1 MYTDDEIRVKQ
12 LLARA
17 AGLSGAELLND
28 TEAVRRDCNG
38 IGAAWMPD
46 ATREWISTA
55 NPSLV
60 VVADIHDR
68 RYSEGGTEA
77 DRQAAD
83 AEFRANG
90 MKMAK
95 YVYRW
100 YDPRRYWVMWQ
111 VRKFSALLAGF
122 GVLAFNYYEECD
134 GNDT

>member
-1 MYTDDEIRVKQ
+1 MYTDEEIREKQ

-17 AGLSGAELLND
+17 VGLGGAELLND
-28 TEAVRRDCNG
+28 AAVVKRDCNG

-46 ATREWISTA
+46 RLRDLLGERY
-55 NPSLV
+55 PELV

-90 MKMAK
+90 LKMAK
-95 YVYRW
+95 YVYRF

-111 VRKFSALLAGF
+111 VKKFSALLASF
-122 GVLAFNYYEECD
+122 GTLAFNYREE
-134 GNDT
+134 

>member
-1 MYTDDEIRVKQ
+1 MYTIHEIMQKQ
-12 LLARA
+12 QLARA
-17 AGLSGAELLND
+17 ANLSGAELLENVA
-28 TEAVRRDCNG
+28 AVQRDCNG
-38 IGAAWMPD
+38 IGAAWMPG

-95 YVYRW
+95 HVYSW
-100 YDPRRYWVMWQ
+100 CDPRRYWVMWQ
-111 VRKFSALLAGF
+111 VRKFAALLASF
-122 GVLAFNYYEECD
+122 GALAFNYKEEEEAK
-134 GNDT
+134 

>member
-1 MYTDDEIRVKQ
+1 MYSDAEIREKQ
-12 LLARA
+12 QLARA

-28 TEAVRRDCNG
+28 AAAVKRDCNG

-46 ATREWISTA
+46 ATREWISSA

-90 MKMAK
+90 LKMAK
-95 YVYRW
+95 YVYRF
-100 YDPRRYWVMWQ
+100 YNPRRYWVMWQ
-111 VRKFSALLAGF
+111 VRKFAALLASF
-122 GVLAFNYYEECD
+122 GALAFNYREEE
-134 GNDT
+134 N

>member
-1 MYTDDEIRVKQ
+1 MYTDDEIRQKQ
-12 LLARA
+12 QLARA
-17 AGLSGAELLND
+17 AGLGGAELLND
-28 TEAVRRDCNG
+28 AEAVRRDCNG

-68 RYSEGGTEA
+68 RYSEGGTEK

-90 MKMAK
+90 LKMAK
-95 YVYRW
+95 YVYSW

-122 GVLAFNYYEECD
+122 GALAFNYHEVE
-134 GNDT
+134 

>member
-1 MYTDDEIRVKQ
+1 MYSDAEIRQKQ
-12 LLARA
+12 QLSRA
-17 AGLSGAELLND
+17 AGLSGAELLD
-28 TEAVRRDCNG
+28 DAAAIKRDCNG

-95 YVYRW
+95 HVYRW
-100 YDPRRYWVMWQ
+100 CDPRRYWVMWQ
-111 VRKFSALLAGF
+111 VWKFSALLAG
-122 GVLAFNYYEECD
+122 GGALAFNYREEES
-134 GNDT
+134 GNNG

>member
-1 MYTDDEIRVKQ
+1 MYTIHEIMQKQ
-12 LLARA
+12 QLARA
-17 AGLSGAELLND
+17 AGLSGAELLENVA
-28 TEAVRRDCNG
+28 AVQRDCNG
-38 IGAAWMPD
+38 IGAAWMPN

-68 RYSEGGTEA
+68 RYSIGGTEA

-95 YVYRW
+95 YVYSW
-100 YDPRRYWVMWQ
+100 YDPRRYWVMWH
-111 VRKFSALLAGF
+111 VRKFATLLAGF
-122 GVLAFNYYEECD
+122 GALAFNYKEEE
-134 GNDT
+134 N

>member
-1 MYTDDEIRVKQ
+1 MYTDDEIFQKR
-12 LLARA
+12 LDARA
-17 AGLSGAELLND
+17 AGLSGAELLDD

-95 YVYRW
+95 YVYSW
-100 YDPRRYWVMWQ
+100 YDPRRVWVMWQ
-111 VRKFSALLAGF
+111 VKKFSALLASF
-122 GVLAFNYYEECD
+122 GALAFNYYEECD

>member
-1 MYTDDEIRVKQ
+1 MYSDAEIREKQ
-12 LLARA
+12 QLASA

-28 TEAVRRDCNG
+28 AAAVRRDCNG
-38 IGAAWMPD
+38 IGAAWMLD

-68 RYSEGGTEA
+68 RYSEGGTEK

-83 AEFRANG
+83 AEFRSNG
-90 MKMAK
+90 MKIAK

-122 GVLAFNYYEECD
+122 GALAFNYREE
-134 GNDT
+134 

>member
-1 MYTDDEIRVKQ
+1 MYSDAEIRQKQ
-12 LLARA
+12 QLARA
-17 AGLSGAELLND
+17 AGLSGAELLDNM
-28 TEAVRRDCNG
+28 TAVKRDCNG
-38 IGAAWMPD
+38 IGAEWMPD

-95 YVYRW
+95 YAYRW

-111 VRKFSALLAGF
+111 VWKFSALLAG
-122 GVLAFNYYEECD
+122 GGALAFNYREEE
-134 GNDT
+134 N

>member
-1 MYTDDEIRVKQ
+1 MYTDDEIREKQ
-12 LLARA
+12 QLARA
-17 AGLSGAELLND
+17 AGLSGAELLD
-28 TEAVRRDCNG
+28 DAVAVRRDCNG

-68 RYSEGGTEA
+68 RYSEGGTEK

-90 MKMAK
+90 LKMAK
-95 YVYRW
+95 YVYSW
-100 YDPRRYWVMWQ
+100 YDPRRYWVMWG

-122 GVLAFNYYEECD
+122 GALAFNYHEVE
-134 GNDT
+134 

>member
-1 MYTDDEIRVKQ
+1 MYTDEEIREKQ
-12 LLARA
+12 QLARA
-17 AGLSGAELLND
+17 AGLRGAELLDNM
-28 TEAVRRDCNG
+28 TAVKRNCNG

-68 RYSEGGTEA
+68 RYSEGGAEA

-83 AEFRANG
+83 AEFRSNG

-95 YVYRW
+95 HVYSW
-100 YDPRRYWVMWQ
+100 YDQRRYWVMWQ
-111 VRKFSALLAGF
+111 VRKFSALLASF
-122 GVLAFNYYEECD
+122 GTLAFNYREEES
-134 GNDT
+134 GNNP